1 MALPH
6 PRRKL
11 ALRVGAGLLIGYG
24 ILAYL
29 LLPYTWSHFEHQKK
43 LTGVPMVTV
52 TAQGIHGDPINFGL
66 VGTKEDVICAM
77 HAAGWFPADSI
88 TLRSS
93 VEIIGSVVL
102 RRAYPDAPVSNLF
115 YDNRR
120 EDLAFEKADGRS
132 ASQRH
137 HVRFWKVLDLG
148 DEGRPVWLG
157 AATFD
162 RGVGFSHYT
171 AQVTHHIAPDIDSER
186 DHLTEDLKMAKVVE
200 AIYEVSGIGP
210 TLIGRNGEGDQY
222 YTDGEVEISRLVAGC
237 NSKTE
242 GAVVL
247 DNPPMTNLKNLA
259 WKAAA
264 SLLQGSNARTNA
276 NSRSE

>member
-1 MALPH
+1 MTLPH

-11 ALRVGAGLLIGYG
+11 ALRVSAGLLIGYG

-43 LTGVPMVTV
+43 LTGVPMITV

-77 HAAGWFPADSI
+77 HAAGWFPADPI
-88 TLRSS
+88 ALRSS

-137 HVRFWKVLDLG
+137 HVRFWKALDLG
-148 DEGRPVWLG
+148 EEGRPVWLG

-162 RGVGFSHYT
+162 RGVGLSHYT
-171 AQVTHHIAPDIDSER
+171 AQVTHHIAPGIDAER
-186 DHLTEDLKMAKVVE
+186 DHLTEDLKTAKVVE

-222 YTDGEVEISRLVAGC
+222 YTDGEVKISRLVAGC

-242 GAVVL
+242 SAIEL

-259 WKAAA
+259 WKAAG
-264 SLLQGSNARTNA
+264 SLLQGSDTSTDTISQAD
-276 NSRSE
+276 